1 MQTPNHHRNNLNNGN
16 NLELEVDVLVDSSV
30 VFGHVDKDI
39 EGTLTIKMNPLYI
52 VINCFSIIEEKP
64 QKTLQKI

>member
-39 EGTLTIKMNPLYI
+39 EGTLTIKNHSTVLLYI
-52 VINCFSIIEEKP
+52 IPLIIFLHWLLRMKL
-64 QKTLQKI
+64 K